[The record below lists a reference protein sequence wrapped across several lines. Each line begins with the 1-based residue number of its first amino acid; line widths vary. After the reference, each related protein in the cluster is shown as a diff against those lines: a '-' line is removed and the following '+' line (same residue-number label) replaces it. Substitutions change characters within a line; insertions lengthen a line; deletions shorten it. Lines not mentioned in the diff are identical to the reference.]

1 MRQVVRYRGRV
12 QGVGFRATVFS
23 IARRHPVT
31 GSVRNEPDGSVLLEV
46 QGAEESVKAVLA
58 EVRAAMDR
66 FITSEESTRA
76 PELDAEHQFVIL
88 R

>member
-31 GSVRNEPDGSVLLEV
+31 GWVRNEPDGSVVLEV
-46 QGAEESVKAVLA
+46 QGAEESVKAMLA
-58 EVRAAMDR
+58 EVHAAMER
-66 FITSEESTRA
+66 FITSEAPTQVAELETES
-76 PELDAEHQFVIL
+76 QFVIL